1 MTVINYSLNEIQF
14 IELLNVASLWVLH
27 LEDG

>member
-1 MTVINYSLNEIQF
+1 MTVINYSPNKIQF
-14 IELLNVASLWVLH
+14 IELFNVASLWVLH